1 MMVKEIEKQVEFD
14 KDESYFKNKFLRF
27 LFNSKENVAEGIFL
41 VNVLIFDIS
50 LLILNF
56 FVKIPETC
64 VDDLFNTGL
73 DNYSF
78 PLALVVLGVYL
89 FVLLISFIEVELF
102 ERYVKK

>member
-1 MMVKEIEKQVEFD
+1 MMVKDVEKQVELD
-14 KDESYFKNKFLRF
+14 RDESYFKNKFLRF
-27 LFNSKENVAEGIFL
+27 LFNSKENVVEGIFL

-50 LLILNF
+50 LFILNF
-56 FVKIPETC
+56 FVKIQETC

-78 PLALVVLGVYL
+78 PLAVVILGLYL